1 VSGKAVSAKAQR
13 QNAQLRPIACARC
26 SKRVKDGTGRRVDGK
41 LLCTKCHARQD
52 TSQPP
57 ERPA

>member
-1 VSGKAVSAKAQR
+1 MSGKAISAKAQR

-41 LLCTKCHARQD
+41 LLCTKCRARRKQE
-52 TSQPP
+52 PP
-57 ERPA
+57 Q